1 MMPCVNK
8 VKVSTLRM
16 LLVGCI
22 PLICFGCI
30 LDGRSAAADEPSVL
44 KVVNWNVLYGFN
56 HKKSI
61 SSHRN
66 KCKLSVTIGAVYLTL
81 RLE

>member
-1 MMPCVNK
+1 MRPCVNK

-30 LDGRSAAADEPSVL
+30 LNGRSAAADEPSVL

-61 SSHRN
+61 EQGVDWMSFLIAKIIVLKTN
-66 KCKLSVTIGAVYLTL
+66 LL
-81 RLE
+81 